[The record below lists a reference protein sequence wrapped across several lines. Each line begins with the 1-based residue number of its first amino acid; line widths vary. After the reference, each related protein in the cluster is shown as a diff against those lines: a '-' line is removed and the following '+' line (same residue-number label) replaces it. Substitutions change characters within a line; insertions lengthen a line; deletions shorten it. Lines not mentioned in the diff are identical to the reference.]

1 MKISLVSMF
10 PSILNYGLRSISAC
24 LKQAGHDVEL
34 FFLMKEFHKKYLE
47 TAMNNLVKSTKR
59 SDSGKGKLGQLV
71 KLLSL
76 LPTKHI
82 CAN

>member
-1 MKISLVSMF
+1 MKISLI
-10 PSILNYGLRSISAC
+10 SIVPGIHNYGPRSISAC

>member
-1 MKISLVSMF
+1 MKISLISIYPSMHDF
-10 PSILNYGLRSISAC
+10 GLRISSSV

-59 SDSGKGKLGQLV
+59 SGSGR
-71 KLLSL
+71 
-76 LPTKHI
+76 
-82 CAN
+82 

>member
-1 MKISLVSMF
+1 MKISLISLV
-10 PSILNYGLRSISAC
+10 PGILDFALRTISAS
-24 LKQAGHDVEL
+24 LKQAGHDVDL

>member
-1 MKISLVSMF
+1 MKISVIT
-10 PSILNYGLRSISAC
+10 ILPGIHDYGTRTISAC

-47 TAMNNLVKSTKR
+47 TAMKNLIKSTKR
-59 SDSGKGKLGQLV
+59 SDSGRGKLGQLV